1 MCCGYCVC
9 VSLQILYVV
18 SCCRCCSY
26 IIERLTDVKAI
37 TPLRLF
43 GTTLG
48 APAKGPCTYSPAPCN
63 RKRCMLH
70 HHCSIHSTQL
80 CVRLLLCAST
90 VAAVADAIINVTFE
104 FSASTPPDQIVDGV
118 ISTVSE
124 GLFNGTNST
133 AVSTDKFSVRHCAW
147 RWLRTHAPP
156 KAS

>member
-1 MCCGYCVC
+1 VLRLVC
-9 VSLQILYVV
+9 VRFLSNTICGIVLSLLG
-18 SCCRCCSY
+18 SY
-26 IIERLTDVKAI
+26 IVERLTDVKAI

-48 APAKGPCTYSPAPCN
+48 APAKGPCTYSHACDTLLN
-63 RKRCMLH
+63 SFK
-70 HHCSIHSTQL
+70 HSSV
-80 CVRLLLCAST
+80 VRLLLLLCAST

-133 AVSTDKFSVRHCAW
+133 AVSTDKFSVRHCA
-147 RWLRTHAPP
+147 RHWLPTYAPL
-156 KAS
+156 KSS